1 MIHDLTET
9 EEPKKR
15 DFKSFLQNLTS
26 DNVNQNSSSTNKN
39 NQQMFSHITPGK
51 PSMTSTAAQVT
62 VVKPTI
68 PSTQSSTAGSV
79 TKKAK
84 KTPLKESP
92 HVLIWVCAAGKGR
105 GKSWGKALKCVGVY
119 ATKQAAEEKKTQ
131 LM

>member
-1 MIHDLTET
+1 M
-9 EEPKKR
+9 
-15 DFKSFLQNLTS
+15 
-26 DNVNQNSSSTNKN
+26 
-39 NQQMFSHITPGK
+39 K
-51 PSMTSTAAQVT
+51 PSIA
-62 VVKPTI
+62 
-68 PSTQSSTAGSV
+68 STQSSTAGSV

-131 LM
+131 LMGQYLNAGHGDILVGDSWEDEIDLVVKPVEDMAL